1 MARASNVPPP
11 PETMDP
17 YAAAQLAVE
26 RCDGTLFMER
36 MIRVDLASKNANG
49 VKGPGDQ
56 GGLLDGNPKLSV
68 FVGNLDFGCKEEDL
82 RAFFEGIVS
91 SERGPPVEDASDDE
105 DENKKLKT
113 WVTRV
118 RIIRD
123 KETQL
128 GKGFGYVQF
137 AVRIFLSVLY
147 IYQIHSLMSDFAQD
161 RACVDEIL
169 AMEET
174 KLKFAK
180 RKLRVQR
187 CKTIPSLSSGA
198 RLVTRSDS
206 KLPVSLRSRAPT
218 VAVPIPPIPKG
229 DPSLGGKLAH
239 LPKDERKQMKASD
252 ADRVARRLAKKKAR
266 NALAKQGV
274 KPQVKDR
281 DRVRKTMD
289 MKKVSVPQRNKGR
302 VRSEKSLAKR
312 NAKK

>member
-1 MARASNVPPP
+1 VARGDRLLRMLVMMKMETRSQRRGSLECAS
-11 PETMDP
+11 
-17 YAAAQLAVE
+17 Y
-26 RCDGTLFMER
+26 
-36 MIRVDLASKNANG
+36 
-49 VKGPGDQ
+49 
-56 GGLLDGNPKLSV
+56 
-68 FVGNLDFGCKEEDL
+68 
-82 RAFFEGIVS
+82 
-91 SERGPPVEDASDDE
+91 
-105 DENKKLKT
+105 
-113 WVTRV
+113 VTRK
-118 RIIRD
+118 RNWERD
-123 KETQL
+123 L
-128 GKGFGYVQF
+128 GMYSSQYVF
-137 AVRIFLSVLY
+137 PLFFLSVLH

-187 CKTIPSLSSGA
+187 CKTIPSLSSGT
-198 RLVTRSDS
+198 RPVTRSDS